1 MEICGLCLVHNLAV
15 EGVTDIDQLHGAVLT
30 VDQGDG
36 ISFVDDIFGSAVVF
50 DAIGEGEDVLGP
62 VVVIAQVDRL
72 GVYQLF
78 DGGDVLLDGTGIA
91 APAGSDTQTTN

>member
-36 ISFVDDIFGSAVVF
+36 ISFVDNIFGRAVVF

-62 VVVIAQVDRL
+62 VVVVVKMDGL
-72 GVYQLF
+72 GVYQLL
-78 DGGDVLLDGTGIA
+78 DGGEVFPGSAGLA
-91 APAGSDTQTTN
+91 APAGIHANTTN